1 MSEFGLRIKNIE
13 AGTLYECNNGSR
25 ETFKYTNAMLTNSL
39 FLDFMLANGLKIW
52 KGTMTRDIIGL
63 EFNQGSRSLEEELK
77 HLGEVKNKYVD
88 LGKDEVV
95 AKIDKLI
102 EYAENN
108 PQKFVKKTKQ
118 EIRDEFYRNGVDVTY
133 ITKKKNGETKKS
145 ETIHYKMLF
154 RSTGKAKKGSCM
166 FIRDRLYARAIDFLR
181 MGIKLPRTNAPIVE
195 ISAYAPLISSTI
207 VDRIK
212 INPRNILVVKDV
224 NSVFKTNVVSVET
237 DEQKH
242 CVARAIEDYEVKN
255 TLFDGQALIDSRLF
269 PEWGNGYILLRH
281 HFCKM
286 AAFNANIQKFYRD
299 YFGHEYDTAVVTD
312 MYGVRHRAKD
322 IELITTENAMKWMK
336 WNVSY
341 DYWCQKVEEN
351 ECMFGIVKTAHKSK
365 LGEVQRMSYQMVN
378 ALDVDIMPNVMQNSL
393 EYIKALKTNDVVFLD
408 YLSKNANF
416 ANDYEV
422 LVALVNQDK
431 DFIRSSYFRN
441 RRKEIIRTYT
451 LNFKSGHINQ
461 NGDNLVIVGSP
472 YAMLLYSVGE
482 NVEEDPT
489 FEHEDDTIQCYTER
503 FEDGAYL
510 AEFRS
515 PFNSKN
521 NLGYLHNVRHR
532 LIEKYFNLGE
542 QVIAVNMI
550 GTDFQDRNNGSD
562 QDSDSLYVTDQP
574 DIVSYAKYCYANYPT
589 IVNNIPKESKSY
601 DDDLGQFAEMDN
613 NLAAAQMAIGE
624 SSNLAQIALTYS
636 YNFQDQKFKDY
647 VCILSVVAQVAID
660 NAKRRYDLDLVNEIK
675 HIKKDMNL
683 KENGYPAFWGVVKKD
698 FNRNLINPKLVCPMN
713 CLCSAKIENYR
724 SPLSTLPMETF
735 FYPHQLERDRKQC
748 RKVEELIQKYSLDVF
763 NEVMEDNGNWLLL
776 REDFDQLILDIRQ
789 VYFSKTYL
797 GLMSWLVD
805 RAFGLTSKV
814 TVQKPKMN
822 STINTNLS
830 LLMKVLFS
838 INPTNLLKIFSKNI
852 QNSQN

>member
-1 MSEFGLRIKNIE
+1 MSEYGLRIKNIE
-13 AGTLYECNNGSR
+13 AGTLYECNNGAR

-39 FLDFMLANGLKIW
+39 FLDFMLSNGLKIW

-63 EFNQGSRSLEEELK
+63 EFNQGSRSLEEEVK
-77 HLGEVKNKYVD
+77 HLEDTKKKY
-88 LGKDEVV
+88 LGLDKPDIV
-95 AKIDKLI
+95 AKIDGLI
-102 EYAENN
+102 EYANAH
-108 PQKFVKKTKQ
+108 PQNFIKKTKE
-118 EIRDEFYRNGVDVTY
+118 EIRTEFYKNGVDVTY
-133 ITKKKNGETKKS
+133 VTRKKNGEIKKS

-166 FIRDRLYARAIDFLR
+166 FIRDRLYNRAIDFLR
-181 MGIKLPRTNAPIVE
+181 TGIRLPKHHAPIVE

-207 VDRIK
+207 IDRIK

-224 NSVFKTNVVSVET
+224 DRVFRTNVVSVET
-237 DEQKH
+237 DDQKH

-269 PEWGNGYILLRH
+269 PKWGNGYILLRH

-286 AAFNANIQKFYRD
+286 AAFNANIQDFYSD
-299 YFGHEYDTAVVTD
+299 YFGDNYNTAEVVD
-312 MYGVRHRAKD
+312 MWGNRHKAKD

-336 WNVSY
+336 WDVSY
-341 DYWCQKVEEN
+341 DYWCRKVEEN
-351 ECMFGIVKTAHKSK
+351 GSLFGIVKTAHKSK

-378 ALDVDIMPNVMQNSL
+378 ALDIDIMPNVMQNSL
-393 EYIKALKTNDVVFLD
+393 DYINALKTDDAVFLD

-422 LVALVNQDK
+422 LVALVEQDG

-472 YAMLLYSVGE
+472 YAMLLHSVGASI
-482 NVEEDPT
+482 DDDTT
-489 FEHEDDTIQCYTER
+489 FEHEDGTIQCYTER

-601 DDDLGQFAEMDN
+601 DDDFEQFAEMDN

-660 NAKRRYDLDLVNEIK
+660 NAKRRYDLDLINEIK

-683 KENGYPAFWGVVKKD
+683 KQNGYPAFWGVVKKD

-713 CLCSAKIENYR
+713 CLCAVKIENYR

-735 FYPHQLERDRKQC
+735 FQPYQMERDRKQC
-748 RKVEELIQKYSLDVF
+748 RRVEELIQKYSLDVF
-763 NEVMEDNGNWLLL
+763 NEVMDEQENWLIL

-797 GLMSWLVD
+797 GLMSWLID
-805 RAFGLTSKV
+805 RAFGITSKV
-814 TVQKPKMN
+814 SVKKPNMN
-822 STINTNLS
+822 STTNTNLS
-830 LLMKVLFS
+830 LLMRVLYS
-838 INPTNLLKIFSKNI
+838 INPTNLLKIFSKNA
-852 QNSQN
+852 QKC

>member
-1 MSEFGLRIKNIE
+1 MSEYGLRIKNIE

-39 FLDFMLANGLKIW
+39 FLDYMLANGLKIW

-63 EFNQGSRSLEEELK
+63 EFNQGSRSLAEELG
-77 HLGEVKNKYVD
+77 HLDQVKKKYID
-88 LGKDEVV
+88 LGKEEVV
-95 AKIDKLI
+95 IKIDELI
-102 EYAENN
+102 EYAKAN
-108 PQKFVKKTKQ
+108 PQNFIKKTKQ

-133 ITKKKNGETKKS
+133 ITKKKNGEVKKT

-166 FIRDRLYARAIDFLR
+166 FIRDRLYNRAIDFLR
-181 MGIKLPRTNAPIVE
+181 MGIKLPKTNAPIVE

-207 VDRIK
+207 IDKIK

-224 NSVFKTNVVSVET
+224 DSVFKTNVVSVET
-237 DEQKH
+237 DEDKH
-242 CVARAIEDYEVKN
+242 CIAKSIEGYEVKN

-269 PEWGNGYILLRH
+269 PSWGNGYILLRH

-286 AAFNANIQKFYRD
+286 AAFSANIQDFYRD
-299 YFGHEYDTAVVTD
+299 YFGDRYQYAEVVD
-312 MYGVRHRAKD
+312 MYGVRHYAKD

-336 WNVSY
+336 WDVSY
-341 DYWCQKVEEN
+341 DYWCKKVEEN
-351 ECMFGIVKTAHKSK
+351 GCMFGIVKTAHKSK

-378 ALDVDIMPNVMQNSL
+378 ALDINIMPNVMQKSL
-393 EYIKALKTNDVVFLD
+393 DYIATLKKDDTVFLD
-408 YLSKNANF
+408 YLTKNANF
-416 ANDYEV
+416 ANDYDV
-422 LVALVNQDK
+422 LVALVSQNP
-431 DFIRSSYFRN
+431 DFVRSSHFRN

-472 YAMLLYSVGE
+472 YAMLLHSVGE
-482 NVEEDPT
+482 DAESDPT
-489 FEHEDDTIQCYTER
+489 LVHENGTIQCYTER

-521 NLGYLHNVRHR
+521 NLGYLHNIRSP
-532 LIEKYFNLGE
+532 LIKKYFNLGQ
-542 QVIAVNMI
+542 QVIAVNMVH
-550 GTDFQDRNNGSD
+550 TDFQDRNNGSD

-574 DIVSYAKYCYANYPT
+574 DIVTYAKYCYTHYPT
-589 IVNNIPKESKSY
+589 IVNNIPKESKKYNDEAS
-601 DDDLGQFAEMDN
+601 QFAEMDN

-636 YNFQDQKFKDY
+636 YNFEDQKFKDY
-647 VCILSVVAQVAID
+647 VCILSVVAQIAID

-675 HIKKDMNL
+675 RIKKDMDIQ
-683 KENGYPAFWGVVKKD
+683 ENGYPAFWGIVKKD
-698 FNRNLINPKLVCPMN
+698 FNRNLINRNLVCPMN
-713 CLCSAKIENYR
+713 CLCEVKIENYR
-724 SPLSTLPMETF
+724 SSLNTLPMEYF
-735 FYPHQLERDRKQC
+735 FQPYVLERDRKQC
-748 RKVEELIQKYSLDVF
+748 RKVEELMQKYSLDVY
-763 NEVMEDNGNWLLL
+763 NEVTTDGENWLLL
-776 REDFDQLILDIRQ
+776 REDFEQLILDIRQ

-805 RAFGLTSKV
+805 RAFCISSAVKRNKAVMSSTTS
-814 TVQKPKMN
+814 
-822 STINTNLS
+822 TNLS
-830 LLMKVLFS
+830 LLLKVLYC
-838 INPTNLLKIFSKNI
+838 INSANLLKIFSKNA
-852 QNSQN
+852 